1 MALINEYFS
10 LLQTY
15 KEKYGDNTIL
25 FMQVG
30 SFIEVY
36 SKTADDTDMVI
47 FSSICD
53 LKIANKPLGKDKI
66 YMAGFRDY
74 MIDKYIK
81 LMVSQSNYT
90 VVFFNQSETD
100 F

>member
-1 MALINEYFS
+1 MNNMVLIQEYFS
-10 LLQTY
+10 LLNNY
-15 KEKYGDNTIL
+15 KEKYGDKTLL

-36 SKTADDTDMVI
+36 SKSPEDKDMVE
-47 FSSICD
+47 FTTTCE

-74 MIDKYIK
+74 MIDKYIQK
-81 LMVSQSNYT
+81 MVIYLYCGS
-90 VVFFNQSETD
+90 V
-100 F
+100 